1 MNNISEI
8 QIQILALDKLH
19 IHVPAKQGVIWG
31 RDTNQYIAEQYIA
44 Q

>member
-19 IHVPAKQGVIWG
+19 IHVPAKRWVIWG
-31 RDTNQYIAEQYIA
+31 QRSIGVKIS
-44 Q
+44 